1 MPSQGA
7 GRRLLLEKMG
17 NASMHERSTEP
28 TTCCGL
34 AERVARLARRKNRL
48 HFGYLTAVWGA
59 LIEFLLFCV
68 IHCSAEV
75 MAVQQIFY

>member
-1 MPSQGA
+1 MPSQGS

-34 AERVARLARRKNRL
+34 AERVARLAQRDYRL
-48 HFGYLTAVWGA
+48 HFVYLIAVWGGM
-59 LIEFLLFCV
+59 IEFLLF
-68 IHCSAEV
+68 
-75 MAVQQIFY
+75 